1 MYASA
6 ESNDSPVPVSAAGGE
21 KPLPGAWRK
30 CPRLWLG
37 LSWGARERW
46 VGGACAGGK
55 GWEPTS
61 ALSISLVSASRGCAE
76 GQWGG
81 SHLRWG
87 LGIPGRSWRRKLSP
101 DCLTCMGSVSPW
113 KLVRSQGPVIPS
125 LSRGGRWVAKLL
137 QDRALGPS
145 SYARWAQWA
154 VKAGRQG
161 RMGRHAGQA
170 QCLGESVTC

>member
-1 MYASA
+1 M
-6 ESNDSPVPVSAAGGE
+6 
-21 KPLPGAWRK
+21 
-30 CPRLWLG
+30 
-37 LSWGARERW
+37 
-46 VGGACAGGK
+46 GGACVEGK

-76 GQWGG
+76 GQWGWLSSEMG
-81 SHLRWG
+81 PGHPWQIMEEEAQPRLPDTHGISEPLEVGEEPRPSHPL
-87 LGIPGRSWRRKLSP
+87 LKPG
-101 DCLTCMGSVSPW
+101 
-113 KLVRSQGPVIPS
+113 
-125 LSRGGRWVAKLL
+125 WVAKLM
-137 QDRALGPS
+137 QDRTLGPS